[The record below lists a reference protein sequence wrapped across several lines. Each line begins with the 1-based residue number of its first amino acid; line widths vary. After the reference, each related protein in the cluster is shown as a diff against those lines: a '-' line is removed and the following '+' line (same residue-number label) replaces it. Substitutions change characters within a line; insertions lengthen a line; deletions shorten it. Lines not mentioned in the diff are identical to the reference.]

1 MVLEASCHT
10 NARFTLSENGDIWWL
25 CRDEDGRAFV
35 LHEANR
41 PSGGQVTQMEIGD
54 FLRPGRAGP
63 EHQALIRLIGQ
74 LATLGDDDTTPPV
87 TAREEGGSS

>member
-1 MVLEASCHT
+1 MSHQ
-10 NARFTLSENGDIWWL
+10 RKIYLSENGDIWWL

-63 EHQALIRLIGQ
+63 EQQALIRLIGQ
-74 LATLGDDDTTPPV
+74 LATLGDADTTPPV
-87 TAREEGGSS
+87 TAREGGGSS

>member
-1 MVLEASCHT
+1 MTRMGELCL
-10 NARFTLSENGDIWWL
+10 ARSEPAVWWTT
-25 CRDEDGRAFV
+25 GV
-35 LHEANR
+35 
-41 PSGGQVTQMEIGD
+41 EIGD
-54 FLRPGRAGP
+54 FLRPGREGP

>member
-1 MVLEASCHT
+1 MSYQ
-10 NARFTLSENGDIWWL
+10 RRIYLSENGDIWWL
-25 CRDEDGRAFV
+25 CRDEDGRTFV

-54 FLRPGRAGP
+54 FLGAGRTGP

-74 LATLGDDDTTPPV
+74 LATLGDADTTP
-87 TAREEGGSS
+87 R